1 MYYNLYNLLDSS
13 NDLDN
18 FFYLK
23 NKKETLSKSQT
34 EYKIEEKENK
44 YILSILA
51 PELEKEELE
60 INATENFISIKELKE
75 KKKSFFNS
83 VDLSLK
89 LKKKININEISA
101 TLEKGILKLEMSL
114 LNSIEKKK
122 ISIIWYNQYTDS

>member
-23 NKKETLSKSQT
+23 NKKETLNKSQT

-89 LKKKININEISA
+89 LKKKININQISA
-101 TLEKGILKLEMSL
+101 SLEKGILKLEMSL

-122 ISIIWYNQYTDS
+122 ISIL

>member
-23 NKKETLSKSQT
+23 NKKETLNKSQT

-60 INATENFISIKELKE
+60 ISVTENFVSIKELKE
-75 KKKSFFNS
+75 KKKSFFNN

-101 TLEKGILKLEMSL
+101 TLEKGILELEMSL
-114 LNSIEKKK
+114 LNSIEEKK
-122 ISIIWYNQYTDS
+122 ISIL

>member
-122 ISIIWYNQYTDS
+122 ISII